1 MLGRVLPGQRE
12 GAAEW
17 FSNLKQTLKEANLVP
32 CTEAPTVWS
41 NKEKTVV
48 LLIHV
53 DDIAMTGT
61 DEELEKLTT
70 FLKTKYKVAI
80 EEGAK
85 LSFLKP
91 IIEVDETSTN
101 IYVNDKYVDGLVALF
116 GGVRKKRHLGR

>member
-1 MLGRVLPGQRE
+1 M
-12 GAAEW
+12 
-17 FSNLKQTLKEANLVP
+17 VP
-32 CTEAPTVWS
+32 CAQAPTVWS
-41 NKEKTVV
+41 NKEKTVA

-61 DEELEKLTT
+61 EEELEKLTT

-91 IIEVDETSTN
+91 IIEVDETSIN

>member
-1 MLGRVLPGQRE
+1 M
-12 GAAEW
+12 
-17 FSNLKQTLKEANLVP
+17 
-32 CTEAPTVWS
+32 
-41 NKEKTVV
+41 
-48 LLIHV
+48 
-53 DDIAMTGT
+53 
-61 DEELEKLTT
+61 
-70 FLKTKYKVAI
+70 AI